1 MRKSHEIAADL
12 NARMASLQAETD
24 AAKREALAAEV
35 ESFTNELREAQV
47 EEAAQ
52 RALLNQRTLSPEEKK
67 ELKRFSL
74 SKFIRE
80 AASSHGLTGFEA
92 EMNQEAEKEMRAA
105 GQTLAGVGIPTVL
118 LGTRVFDNNNIT
130 TATEGKEFAAIT
142 EWSYIE
148 ALRNAMLGA
157 RLGVRYIPGMQ
168 GNARI
173 VKGGGVTAS
182 WLAEEAAASKVKDTF
197 STVDMTPHRLQVLG
211 GYTYDLL
218 KQSALPV
225 EQILWDELI
234 RAHAQALDDAIFNGS
249 GSSGQPLGIL
259 ANTGIGD
266 VAGGT
271 NGAAISWANIV
282 ALESTVGAAN
292 GLFGR
297 LAYVTNSKVAGAM
310 KSTPQ
315 VAGFPRYMMEDGRAN
330 GFAVE
335 VSNSIPSNLTKG
347 TASESKKPVTKEQMP
362 MRALVAR
369 AATGRHTSMAVDP
382 GSPKASSQPHLAATM
397 GMRMTEN
404 SSRITLCI
412 KEMVPAAT

>member
-35 ESFTNELREAQV
+35 ESLTNELREAQV

-74 SKFIRE
+74 TKFIRE
-80 AASSHGLTGFEA
+80 AAAGKLSGFEA
-92 EMNQEAEKEMRAA
+92 EMNEEAAKEMRAS
-105 GQTLAGVGIPTVL
+105 GQSLAGVGIPSVL
-118 LGTRVFDNNNIT
+118 LGLRTFDNNNIT

-173 VKGGGVTAS
+173 VKGGGVSAS

-197 STVDMTPHRLQVLG
+197 STVDMTPHRLQILG

-218 KQSALPV
+218 KQAALPV

-297 LAYVTNSKVAGAM
+297 LAYVTNSKVSGAM

-335 VSNSIPSNLTKG
+335 VSNAIPSDLTKG
-347 TASESKKPVTKEQMP
+347 TGT
-362 MRALVAR
+362 ALSAMIFGNFEEVFVPQW
-369 AATGRHTSMAVDP
+369 GGLDMIVDP
-382 GSPKASSQPHLAATM
+382 YSSKAKGVVEVTALAYHDVCVRRPA
-397 GMRMTEN
+397 
-404 SSRITLCI
+404 CFAAI
-412 KEMVPAAT
+412 KDIKA

>member
-80 AASSHGLTGFEA
+80 AAGKGLTGFEA
-92 EMNQEAEKEMRAA
+92 EMNQEAEKEMREA
-105 GQTLAGVGIPTVL
+105 GKSISGFGIPTVL
-118 LGTRVFDNNNIT
+118 LGVRSFDNNNIT

-197 STVDMTPHRLQVLG
+197 STVDMTPHRLQILG

-234 RAHAQALDDAIFNGS
+234 RAHAQALDAAIFNGT
-249 GSSGQPLGIL
+249 GADGQPLGIL
-259 ANTGIGD
+259 ANTGIGS
-266 VAGGT
+266 VAGGAD
-271 NGAAISWANIV
+271 GAALSWANIV
-282 ALESTVGAAN
+282 ALESTVGASN

-297 LAYVTNSKVAGAM
+297 LAYVTNSKVAGHM

-315 VAGFPRYMMEDGRAN
+315 VSGYPRYLMEDGRTN

-335 VSNSIPSNLTKG
+335 VTNAIPSNLKKG
-347 TASESKKPVTKEQMP
+347 TGT
-362 MRALVAR
+362 ALSAMIFGNFEEVLVPQW
-369 AATGRHTSMAVDP
+369 GGLDMIVDP
-382 GSPKASSQPHLAATM
+382 YSSKAKGVVEVTAIAYHDVCVRRPACFAA
-397 GMRMTEN
+397 
-404 SSRITLCI
+404 I
-412 KEMVPAAT
+412 KDIKA